1 MHNKIRLVIFK
12 KKPRKWSYTP
22 KIGVIL
28 KNLIVKIQRI
38 HESTLKI
45 NFKSPRQE
53 FALYWASFLQSD
65 IGKIYTTIPWDDM
78 IKHFRLKAY
87 KKGPARIFNPRGM
100 LALML
105 LKSHVGCSDRK
116 LIEHINGNINFQLFC
131 DIFLKRIT
139 NFKIVSDIRTYLSDR
154 LDIKEMQKILAH
166 HWKPYMEQSY
176 IMLTDATCYE
186 TAMRYP
192 TNVKLLW
199 ESVDWCY
206 GQMRLTCKFLQI
218 RTPRTKYLK
227 QRERYSN
234 YSRKRRKSKKQ
245 RRVLTRSLLHLLGKL
260 LTLLETI
267 EADHTGSVQM
277 SKRYYKQ
284 IKIITKVLVQQQEI
298 FETGESVPDR
308 IVSLSKAYIRPIVR
322 GKEVKPVEFGAK
334 VNMVQFDGIN
344 FIEHISFRAF
354 HEGIRL
360 PQSIRYSRELVG
372 KISHVSGDDIYAT
385 NKNRTYCAKENIIH
399 GFKRKWRAGKY
410 EDQRKILQLMLRK
423 ERATRMEGS
432 FGTEKEHYGLKKIR
446 AMTQKNE
453 ELWIFFG
460 VHTANA
466 VRIARKM
473 AVSKQKERAA

>member
-1 MHNKIRLVIFK
+1 M
-12 KKPRKWSYTP
+12 
-22 KIGVIL
+22 
-28 KNLIVKIQRI
+28 KIQRI
-38 HESTLKI
+38 HESTLEI

-131 DIFLKRIT
+131 DIFLEGKRIT

-227 QRERYSN
+227 QRERYGN

-260 LTLLETI
+260 LALLETI
-267 EADHTGSVQM
+267 EADHTESVQM

-284 IKIITKVLVQQQEI
+284 IKIITKVLGQQQEI

-344 FIEHISFRAF
+344 FIEHISFSAF

-399 GFKRKWRAGKY
+399 GFKRKGRAGKY
-410 EDQRKILQLMLRK
+410 ENQRKILQLMLRK

-473 AVSKQKERAA
+473 ALSKQKEQAA